1 MTESFDV
8 VVIGGGVI
16 GMTGAWRLAQ
26 TGRRVLL
33 LERDRTGAEAS
44 SAAAGMLGAQLEVSE
59 PGPFYQLCLESRSLY
74 QAFVDE
80 LLEYTGVDA
89 QLIHNGIYQ
98 IAFTQD
104 EVRALEEQMEWQIR
118 GGARAEFL
126 SSTEVTHEEPT
137 VAENYGALYLPD
149 DSNVYAPLL
158 TRALSVAVKKSCSV
172 VEGAEVT
179 AIRPQSTGDF
189 VVSAQNETYVAGAVV
204 VAAGAWAQR
213 LLPSF
218 PGQIQ
223 PVKGQLLAIRPRQ
236 ATLKHTLFNDHAY
249 LVPKRNGTIVVGA
262 TEDREAGYNRDVTT
276 DAIQCLLSSVKRI
289 APGLCDATFER
300 SWIGLRPGSSDPHP
314 WIGQLAA
321 SPGLHVAAGHF
332 RNGILLA
339 PVTANMLVDSVEGRP
354 WPSHWQAFHPA
365 RASEK
370 NEVTR

>member
-1 MTESFDV
+1 MTELFDV

-16 GMTGAWRLAQ
+16 GMTSAWRLAQ

-59 PGPFYQLCLESRSLY
+59 PGPFYELCLESRSLY
-74 QAFVDE
+74 QAFIDE

-104 EVRALEEQMEWQIR
+104 EVCALQKQMKWQIR

-158 TRALSVAVKKSCSV
+158 TRALSVAVKKSCTV

-249 LVPKRNGTIVVGA
+249 LVPKRDGTIVVGA

-321 SPGLHVAAGHF
+321 SPGLHVAVGHF

-354 WPSHWQAFHPA
+354 WPSHWQAFHPE

>member
-16 GMTGAWRLAQ
+16 GMTSAWRLAQ

-59 PGPFYQLCLESRSLY
+59 PGPFYELCLESRSLY
-74 QAFVDE
+74 QAFIDE
-80 LLEYTGVDA
+80 LLESTGVDA
-89 QLIHNGIYQ
+89 QLNHNGIYQ
-98 IAFTQD
+98 IAFSQE
-104 EVRALEEQMEWQIR
+104 EVHALHRRMEWQIR

-126 SSTEVTHEEPT
+126 SSTEVTNEEPI
-137 VAENYGALYLPD
+137 VAENYGALHLPD
-149 DSNVYAPLL
+149 DSNINASLL
-158 TRALSVAVKKSCSV
+158 TRALSIAVTQTCTV

-179 AIRPQSTGDF
+179 TVQRQNAAGYVLSTQS
-189 VVSAQNETYVAGAVV
+189 QTYVAGAVV

-218 PGQIQ
+218 PGKIQ

-236 ATLKHTLFNDHAY
+236 GTLKHTIFNDHAY
-249 LVPKRNGTIVVGA
+249 LVPKRDGTIVVGA
-262 TEDREAGYNRDVTT
+262 TEDREAGYNRDVTV
-276 DAIQCLLSSVKRI
+276 DAIQYLLSSVKRI
-289 APGLCDATFER
+289 SPALCDTVFER

-321 SPGLHVAAGHF
+321 SPGLHVAVGHF

-339 PVTANMLVDSVEGRP
+339 PVTANMLVDSVDGRP
-354 WPSHWQAFHPA
+354 WPTHWQAFQPE
-365 RASEK
+365 RASVESG
-370 NEVTR
+370 VTR